1 MPNLPHDP
9 PAAPRVT
16 LVNRLAEEKS
26 PYLLQHARNPVHW
39 QPWDKRAF
47 ALARE
52 NNRPVFLSIGYAT
65 CHWCHVMERES
76 FEDKE
81 VAELL
86 NAWYI
91 PVKVDREER
100 PDIDQTYMTA
110 CQMMTGQGG
119 WPLTLV
125 LTPEKE
131 PFFAGTYLPRE
142 SRPGQPGL
150 IYLLRRIAEA
160 WRGDESGIRH
170 SAGELRQ
177 ALADI
182 RDPAREAQPL
192 NDAPLRLALEEYR
205 RDYDAEWGGFGGAPK
220 FPAPHN
226 LSLLLRLARRF
237 DYPEATA
244 MVLHTLRAIRQG
256 GVYDQIGHGLHRYAV
271 DRKWHIPHFEK
282 MLYDQAT
289 FILAAVEAYQA
300 GGADDLLASARETAF
315 YLLDELRDDQGAFH
329 CGEDADSEGAEGTYY
344 LWRKEQIEAILGQED
359 AGLVLAAFALEGE
372 KSLRGG
378 MVLRQASAAEGFAA
392 ALKLDPAI
400 LASRLDNARRK
411 LLAERRKR
419 VRPFRDDKILVGW
432 NGLAIAA
439 LARLGAITGDADLI
453 LGARRAAEFIG
464 KHLHQADGRLLRRW
478 RDKQAAIPGFLED
491 YAFFAWG
498 RLELFLADFR
508 SKDLDE
514 ALALTEQMLE
524 LFDDGQGGLYDEGR
538 DAEGILDRSRNPM
551 DGALPSGSSVAAAN
565 LLRLGRLLDRRDL
578 EARGELLLRMGMAE
592 FGKHPRAYAQ
602 QLCALDLAL
611 SPPLEIV
618 LAAPS
623 EDGEVRKMLD
633 AARHRFLP
641 EGFILLHNLNS
652 CELPKR
658 IPFLEGKTPKNGEA
672 RAYLCRDRSCR
683 NPVHGLRDFIALLG
697 QI

>member
-1 MPNLPHDP
+1 MPRFPHDP
-9 PAAPRVT
+9 QAFPKATIA
-16 LVNRLAEEKS
+16 NRLAEEKS

-39 QPWDKRAF
+39 QPWDDAAF
-47 ALARE
+47 VLARE
-52 NNRPVFLSIGYAT
+52 RNRPVFLSIGYAT

-76 FEDKE
+76 FVDPE
-81 VAELL
+81 VADLL

-131 PFFAGTYLPRE
+131 PFFAATYLPRE

-150 IYLLRRIAEA
+150 IYLLRRIVEA

-177 ALADI
+177 SLAQI
-182 RDPAREAQPL
+182 RDPRREAQPL
-192 NDAPLRLALEEYR
+192 NDEPLRRALEEYR
-205 RDYDAEWGGFGGAPK
+205 RDYDGDWGGFGAAPK

-237 DYPEATA
+237 AFSAATEMA
-244 MVLHTLRAIRQG
+244 VHTLRAIRQG
-256 GVYDQIGHGLHRYAV
+256 GIYDQIGHGLHRYAV

-289 FILAAVEAYQA
+289 FILAAMEAYQA
-300 GGADDLLASARETAF
+300 TGADDLLASARETAA
-315 YLLDELRDDQGAFH
+315 YLLDELRDDRGAFH
-329 CGEDADSEGAEGTYY
+329 CGEDADSEGTEGTYY
-344 LWRKEQIEAILGQED
+344 LWREERIEAVLGRED
-359 AGLVLAAFALEGE
+359 AALFLAAHALEGE

-378 MVLRQASAAEGFAA
+378 MVPRQALPLEALATS
-392 ALKLDPAI
+392 LKLDPAT
-400 LASRLDNARRK
+400 LGHRLDHARRK
-411 LLAERRKR
+411 LLAERHKR

-432 NGLAIAA
+432 NGLAIVA
-439 LARLGAITGDADLI
+439 LARLGALTGGADLI
-453 LGARRAAEFIG
+453 QAARRAADFIG
-464 KHLHQADGRLLRRW
+464 SHLLREDGRMLRRW
-478 RDKQAAIPGFLED
+478 RENQAAIPGFLED

-508 SKDLDE
+508 EEDLNG
-514 ALALTEQMLE
+514 ALSLTEEMLE
-524 LFDDGQGGLYDEGR
+524 LFDDGQGGLYDEGK
-538 DAEGILDRSRNPM
+538 DAEGILDRSRNLT
-551 DGALPSGSSVAAAN
+551 DGALPSGSAVAAAN

-578 EARGELLLRMGMAE
+578 EARGESLLEKGMAE
-592 FGKHPRAYAQ
+592 FVKHPRAYAQ

-618 LAAPS
+618 LSAAG
-623 EDGEVRKMLD
+623 EDGEARKMLD
-633 AARHRFLP
+633 AARRRFLP
-641 EGFILLHNLNS
+641 EGFILLYTSDTGNLT
-652 CELPKR
+652 KQ
-658 IPFLEGKTPKNGEA
+658 IPFLDGKSPKNAEA

-683 NPVHGLRDFIALLG
+683 DSVLGLRDFNALLDE
-697 QI
+697 I

>member
-1 MPNLPHDP
+1 MPESPLDP
-9 PAAPRVT
+9 SVAPRVT
-16 LVNRLAEEKS
+16 LANRLAEEKS
-26 PYLLQHARNPVHW
+26 PYLLQHAHNPVHW
-39 QPWDKRAF
+39 QPWDESAF

-52 NNRPVFLSIGYAT
+52 SNRPVFLSIGYAT

-76 FEDKE
+76 FEDGE

-131 PFFAGTYLPRE
+131 PFFAATYLPRE

-150 IYLLRRIAEA
+150 LYLLRRIAEA

-170 SAGELRQ
+170 SGGELRQ
-177 ALADI
+177 ALTEI
-182 RDPAREAQPL
+182 RGPEREAQPL
-192 NDAPLRLALEEYR
+192 NDAPLRRALEEYR
-205 RDYDAEWGGFGGAPK
+205 RDYDVEWGGFGGAPK

-237 DYPEATA
+237 DHPGATA

-256 GVYDQIGHGLHRYAV
+256 GVYDQLGYGLHRYAV
-271 DRKWHIPHFEK
+271 DRQWHIPHFEK

-300 GGADDLLASARETAF
+300 TGAEDLLTSARNTAA
-315 YLLDELRDDQGAFH
+315 YLLAELRDDQGAFH
-329 CGEDADSEGAEGTYY
+329 CGEDADSEGTEGTYY
-344 LWRKEQIEAILGQED
+344 LWRKEQIEVILGQED
-359 AGLVLAAFALEGE
+359 AALFLAAYALEGE

-378 MVLRQASAAEGFAA
+378 MVLRQALAPEALAASS
-392 ALKLDPAI
+392 KLDQATHT
-400 LASRLDNARRK
+400 AGLDSAHRK

-439 LARLGAITGDADLI
+439 LARLGGITGDADLI
-453 LGARRAAEFIG
+453 TGARRAADFIG
-464 KHLHQADGRLLRRW
+464 THLRRADDRVLRRW
-478 RDKQAAIPGFLED
+478 RDNQAAVPGFLED

-498 RLELFLADFR
+498 RLELFLVDFR
-508 SKDLDE
+508 GEDLDA
-514 ALALTEQMLE
+514 ALVLTEQMLE
-524 LFDDGQGGLYDEGR
+524 LFDNGQGGLFDEGN
-538 DAEGILDRSRNPM
+538 DAEEILDRSCNLM

-578 EARGELLLRMGMAE
+578 EARGETLLEKGMAE
-592 FGKHPRAYAQ
+592 FVKHPRAYAQ

-623 EDGEVRKMLD
+623 EDGEVRLMLD
-633 AARHRFLP
+633 AARRRFLP
-641 EGFILLHNLNS
+641 EGFILLHTPDTGKLTIQ
-652 CELPKR
+652 
-658 IPFLEGKTPKNGEA
+658 IPFLQGKSPKNGEI

-683 NPVHGLRDFIALLG
+683 EAVFGLRDFKALLDE
-697 QI
+697 I